1 MMNRRTFL
9 KIMLGTAPGVALIG
23 MHPALWL
30 ADSNERPQSDHV
42 SIYINKSGYLYD
54 PGFDDGPVT
63 RRVFYGIDDMS
74 RHERYDF
81 YREHMG
87 EGWLKHHLRNDV
99 EEHDDV
105 KVSYARLDELDNS
118 LEAYFADVLD
128 SGEGSFRD
136 VVEKSR
142 YWIGAW
148 LYDNLPA
155 DEMRR
160 LDLAYVEVNEPE
172 FSFSAVRYT
181 GSLEQI
187 NTALFTCG
195 LNAVCFKEA

>member
-1 MMNRRTFL
+1 MNRRTFL
-9 KIMLGTAPGVALIG
+9 KIMLGTAPGVALTG

-30 ADSNERPQSDHV
+30 AGPNDRAQSDPV
-42 SIYINKSGYLYD
+42 SIYINKSGYLLD
-54 PGFDDGPVT
+54 PGYDEGLVT

-81 YREHMG
+81 YREQLG
-87 EGWLKHHLRNDV
+87 DGWLKHFLQKDDENF
-99 EEHDDV
+99 DDV
-105 KVSYARLDELDNS
+105 KTSFARLDELDAGAA
-118 LEAYFADVLD
+118 AYFDDVLD

-160 LDLAYVEVNEPE
+160 LDLAYVEVDEPG

-187 NTALFTCG
+187 NAALFTCG

>member
-1 MMNRRTFL
+1 MNRRTFL
-9 KIMLGTAPGVALIG
+9 KIMLGTAPAVAMIR
-23 MHPALWL
+23 MHPALWPVGS
-30 ADSNERPQSDHV
+30 AEQPQSDPV

-74 RHERYDF
+74 RQERYDF

-87 EGWLKHHLRNDV
+87 EGWLKHHLWKDGEN
-99 EEHDDV
+99 HDDV

-155 DEMRR
+155 VQMRR
-160 LDLAYVEVNEPE
+160 LGLAYVEVDEPR
-172 FSFSAVRYT
+172 FSFCAVRYSR
-181 GSLEQI
+181 GLDQI